1 MQSIGNRFNRQKTG
15 VVVTDK
21 DYLKTNSYNR
31 NRECNR
37 KIFETI
43 THLWL
48 EATVKRVANQASCP
62 LPPSSSLF
70 AALCWFCFARFLRTR
85 IVYFFSV
92 VLGLKFLLLRR

>member
-31 NRECNR
+31 NRNG

-43 THLWL
+43 THL
-48 EATVKRVANQASCP
+48 
-62 LPPSSSLF
+62 
-70 AALCWFCFARFLRTR
+70 
-85 IVYFFSV
+85 
-92 VLGLKFLLLRR
+92 